1 MTLPELEE
9 FLARW
14 GKERY
19 RARQLFR
26 WIYQKH
32 VDDFAAMTDLSKE
45 FRGILAASCRISG
58 FPAERVETSADGTE
72 KYLFRLEDGEA
83 VESVLIPDEG
93 RRTLCIS
100 SQVGCP
106 LLCGFCATGA
116 AGFRRNMTS
125 AEIVQQACFA
135 AKRLAGRGERLSN
148 VVFMGMG
155 EPLLN
160 VPEVSRTI
168 GILLSQFGFGISGK
182 RVTVSTAGIVPE
194 MLPLAL
200 RYPVSFAVS
209 INAARGDLRS
219 LLMPIN
225 RKYPLRELVAEMKR
239 IPLQS
244 GRKVTAE
251 YVLLAG
257 VNDSPEDALALS
269 RAVFVARGSRST
281 SFPSTRTKR
290 RRTGRRRRK
299 WWTGSGTFSSREGSR
314 RSPGSGGAP
323 TSAPLAGSCAAAA
336 TETIGARR
344 RRKAPQWESA
354 AGRRSEGSHG
364 GAPVRAACRGTA
376 AVGTRRRATAEFRE
390 RSLETYV
397 V

>member
-1 MTLPELEE
+1 MTRTDLKGMTLPELEE

-26 WIYQKH
+26 WIYQRH
-32 VDDFAAMTDLSKE
+32 AEDFAAMTDLSKE
-45 FRGILAASCRISG
+45 LRGILASSCRISG
-58 FPAERVETSADGTE
+58 FPAERVETAADGTE

-106 LLCGFCATGA
+106 LLCGFCATGT

-135 AKRLAGRGERLSN
+135 AERLAARGERLSN

-200 RYPVSFAVS
+200 VYPVSFAVS
-209 INAARGDLRS
+209 INAARDDLRS
-219 LLMPIN
+219 LLMPVN
-225 RKYPLRELVAEMKR
+225 RKYPLKEVVAAMRR

-257 VNDSPEDALALS
+257 VNDSTEDALALS
-269 RAVFVARGSRST
+269 RLFR
-281 SFPSTRTKR
+281 
-290 RRTGRRRRK
+290 
-299 WWTGSGTFSSREGSR
+299 
-314 RSPGSGGAP
+314 
-323 TSAPLAGSCAAAA
+323 
-336 TETIGARR
+336 GARIKFNLIPFNAHEASPYRAPAADAVDRFRNVLVAEGVQTIR
-344 RRKAPQWESA
+344 RE
-354 AGRRSEGSHG
+354 RR
-364 GAPVRAACRGTA
+364 GADIRAACGQLRGS
-376 AVGTRRRATAEFRE
+376 VHKQ
-390 RSLETYV
+390 
-397 V
+397 

>member
-1 MTLPELEE
+1 MTDGGVERTDIKGMMLPELEG

-45 FRGILAASCRISG
+45 LRGILASSCRVSG
-58 FPAERVETSADGTE
+58 FPAERVEISSDGTE

-135 AKRLAGRGERLSN
+135 ARRLAERGERLSN

-168 GILLSQFGFGISGK
+168 GILLSQFAFGISGK
-182 RVTVSTAGIVPE
+182 RVTVSTAGIVPG
-194 MLPLAL
+194 MLSLAAEH
-200 RYPVSFAVS
+200 PVSFAVS
-209 INAARGDLRS
+209 INAARDDLRS
-219 LLMPIN
+219 LLMPVN
-225 RKYPLRELVAEMKR
+225 RNYPLKEVVAAMR
-239 IPLQS
+239 MVPLQS

-257 VNDSPEDALALS
+257 VNDSTEDAHSLS
-269 RAVFVARGSRST
+269 RLFRGGRIKVNLIPYNPHEASPHRAPEADVVDRFRDVLVAGGVQTIRRERRG
-281 SFPSTRTKR
+281 
-290 RRTGRRRRK
+290 
-299 WWTGSGTFSSREGSR
+299 
-314 RSPGSGGAP
+314 AD
-323 TSAPLAGSCAAAA
+323 
-336 TETIGARR
+336 I
-344 RRKAPQWESA
+344 
-354 AGRRSEGSHG
+354 
-364 GAPVRAACRGTA
+364 RAACGQLSGS
-376 AVGTRRRATAEFRE
+376 VHKYGNI
-390 RSLETYV
+390 
-397 V
+397 

>member
-1 MTLPELEE
+1 MP
-9 FLARW
+9 
-14 GKERY
+14 
-19 RARQLFR
+19 ARQLFR

-32 VDDFAAMTDLSKE
+32 ADDFAAMTDLSKE
-45 FRGILAASCRISG
+45 FREILAASCRISG

-72 KYLFRLEDGEA
+72 KYLFRLEDGES

-116 AGFRRNMTS
+116 AGFRRNMTLRRDRPTGLFRREAS
-125 AEIVQQACFA
+125 CGA
-135 AKRLAGRGERLSN
+135 GERLSN

-168 GILLSQFGFGISGK
+168 GILLSQFGLGISGK

-200 RYPVSFAVS
+200 RYPFSFAVS
-209 INAARGDLRS
+209 INAAREDLRS

-257 VNDSPEDALALS
+257 VNDSPEDSLALS
-269 RAVFVARGSRST
+269 R
-281 SFPSTRTKR
+281 SFR
-290 RRTGRRRRK
+290 
-299 WWTGSGTFSSREGSR
+299 
-314 RSPGSGGAP
+314 
-323 TSAPLAGSCAAAA
+323 
-336 TETIGARR
+336 GARIKVNLIPFNPHEASPYR
-344 RRKAPQWESA
+344 APGRK
-354 AGRRSEGSHG
+354 
-364 GAPVRAACRGTA
+364 
-376 AVGTRRRATAEFRE
+376 
-390 RSLETYV
+390 
-397 V
+397 

>member
-1 MTLPELEE
+1 MTRTDLKGMTLPELEE
-9 FLARW
+9 FLSRW

-45 FRGILAASCRISG
+45 LRGILAVSCRVSG
-58 FPAERVETSADGTE
+58 FPAERVEVSADGTE
-72 KYLFRLEDGEA
+72 KYLFRLDDGEA

-100 SQVGCP
+100 SQAGCS
-106 LLCGFCATGA
+106 LLCDFCATGA

-125 AEIVQQACFA
+125 AEIVQQACFTS
-135 AKRLAGRGERLSN
+135 KRLAERGERLSN

-168 GILLSQFGFGISGK
+168 VILLSQFAFGLSGK

-194 MLPLAL
+194 MLPLA
-200 RYPVSFAVS
+200 REHPVSFAVS
-209 INAARGDLRS
+209 INATREDLRS
-219 LLMPIN
+219 SLMPVN
-225 RKYPLRELVAEMKR
+225 RKYPLGEVVAAMRR
-239 IPLQS
+239 IPLQT

-257 VNDSPEDALALS
+257 VNDSPEDARALS
-269 RAVFVARGSRST
+269 LLFR
-281 SFPSTRTKR
+281 
-290 RRTGRRRRK
+290 
-299 WWTGSGTFSSREGSR
+299 
-314 RSPGSGGAP
+314 
-323 TSAPLAGSCAAAA
+323 
-336 TETIGARR
+336 GARIKVNLIPFNPHEASPYRAPEAGVVDRFRNILIAGGVQTITRER
-344 RRKAPQWESA
+344 R
-354 AGRRSEGSHG
+354 
-364 GAPVRAACRGTA
+364 GADIRAACGQLRTEAGGSDA
-376 AVGTRRRATAEFRE
+376 AQG
-390 RSLETYV
+390 
-397 V
+397 

>member
-1 MTLPELEE
+1 MTNVGAERTDLKGMTLPELEG

-45 FRGILAASCRISG
+45 LRGILAASCRVSG
-58 FPAERVETSADGTE
+58 FPAERVEISSDGTE

-135 AKRLAGRGERLSN
+135 ARRLAERGERLSN

-168 GILLSQFGFGISGK
+168 GILLSQFAFGISGK
-182 RVTVSTAGIVPE
+182 RVTVSTAGIVPG
-194 MLPLAL
+194 MLSLAAEH
-200 RYPVSFAVS
+200 PVSFAVS
-209 INAARGDLRS
+209 INAARDDLRS
-219 LLMPIN
+219 RLMPVN
-225 RKYPLRELVAEMKR
+225 RNYPLKEVVAAMR
-239 IPLQS
+239 MVPLQS

-257 VNDSPEDALALS
+257 VNDSTEDAHSLS
-269 RAVFVARGSRST
+269 RLFRGGRIKVNLIPYNPHEASPHRAPEADAVDRFRNVLVAGGVQTIKRERRG
-281 SFPSTRTKR
+281 
-290 RRTGRRRRK
+290 
-299 WWTGSGTFSSREGSR
+299 
-314 RSPGSGGAP
+314 AD
-323 TSAPLAGSCAAAA
+323 
-336 TETIGARR
+336 I
-344 RRKAPQWESA
+344 
-354 AGRRSEGSHG
+354 
-364 GAPVRAACRGTA
+364 RAACGQLSGS
-376 AVGTRRRATAEFRE
+376 VHKYGNI
-390 RSLETYV
+390 
-397 V
+397 